1 MSVPAI
7 NEFHRPILEVLLDVD
22 GEVSYPDITRKLNH
36 RLSISEE
43 DLKEKT
49 PAGRSKVTKLKPRWD
64 VHLIGDDDQLGC
76 AGESSH
82 PYLEND
88 PVPSSDPNHLR
99 ISPWL

>member
-22 GEVSYPDITRKLNH
+22 GEVSYPDITRKLIH

-49 PAGRSKVTKLKPRWD
+49 PAGRSKVTSHIYNAAFWLKRAGL
-64 VHLIGDDDQLGC
+64 VDQP
-76 AGESSH
+76 A
-82 PYLEND
+82 
-88 PVPSSDPNHLR
+88 VRTLR
-99 ISPWL
+99 ITEQGGRYLTNHHGSITKC